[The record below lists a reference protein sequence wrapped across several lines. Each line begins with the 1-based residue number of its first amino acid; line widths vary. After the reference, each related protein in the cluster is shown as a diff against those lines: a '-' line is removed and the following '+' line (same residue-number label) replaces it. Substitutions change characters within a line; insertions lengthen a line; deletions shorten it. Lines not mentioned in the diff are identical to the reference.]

1 MNFGKLAMLHRMAG
15 AGPILIYASN
25 QEDDVKKLY
34 NHLQSLCNGSGEIE
48 LRKNSILC
56 RNPFLAHHLKEI
68 IIKQTIVPQS
78 DSSLQEPGTVNLI

>member
-15 AGPILIYASN
+15 AGPILIYASS

-34 NHLQSLCNGSGEIE
+34 NYLQILCNGSGELE

-56 RNPFLAHHLKEI
+56 TNPFLAHHLKEEI
-68 IIKQTIVPQS
+68 CKQTLAPQS
-78 DSSLQEPGTVNLI
+78 DSSLQEPGSVSIL